1 MLEKIEGKRRRG
13 WRRMSWLDSITDSMD
28 MNHSKFR
35 EIVKNR
41 QAWLTTDHRIA
52 EIQPWLSDWTT
63 ATQTPDATF
72 FSIFSHGW
80 FLRWG
85 FQPFWWIIQ
94 LSCVSPV
101 CVCACYVISVM
112 ANSLEPC
119 SVACQASLSMG
130 FSRQEYWNGLPFPS
144 PMHACMLSRSSC
156 DQLCVTLWTV
166 VHQAPRSMGFS
177 RQEYWSGLPFLLL

>member
-13 WRRMSWLDSITDSMD
+13 WQRMSWLDSITDSMD

-130 FSRQEYWNGLPFPS
+130 FSRQEYWSGSPFPFPEDLLKPGS
-144 PMHACMLSRSSC
+144 KLRFLAL
-156 DQLCVTLWTV
+156 
-166 VHQAPRSMGFS
+166 QADS
-177 RQEYWSGLPFLLL
+177 LPSELPGKNWIKVEVLQRTTWFYPDP